1 MYLSTGTIR
10 WILLLAHT
18 EQAFLRLF
26 SMEIFS
32 LLLQKGRIDFLSFAV
47 IFSQCSDASAT
58 VRAKALSILGECI
71 ESNDR
76 SIVEIFDII
85 FSEEPDRSARG
96 EEEEIEILEILQG
109 EEPINATPA
118 LLPKASAIMN
128 LLKERAVDEKVHVRK
143 NALQLLLSVT
153 RRHGRYLNQDLLRL
167 LGSACR
173 DVAMLI
179 RRHMAQVL
187 TELMYEH
194 PENEA
199 VTRAWAQ
206 SVLPL
211 VLDGET
217 RVQEKA
223 LECADQSIIRSLS
236 ETDNERGWSLLDIVI
251 ELGLDIYLSKAVEM
265 WSRQQQIPA
274 QLLRT
279 LLSNTEQRSRAA
291 LTLIAIF
298 ARHASIDNNVKVILN
313 KLLILFW
320 LNILFVQKFSIDYL
334 QDHIGSTTPVTVYC
348 IHQIYKILGASL
360 PSMSRDNVQTV
371 RYV

>member
-1 MYLSTGTIR
+1 MCLNLEFFLGTIR
-10 WILLLAHT
+10 WFLLLAHT
-18 EQAFLRLF
+18 EQAFQRLF
-26 SMEIFS
+26 SMEILS
-32 LLLQKGRIDFLSFAV
+32 LLLHHGRMDFLTFAV
-47 IFSQCSDASAT
+47 IFSQCSDSSAT

-76 SIVEIFDII
+76 FIVEIFDLI
-85 FSEEPDRSARG
+85 FSEEADRSEDA
-96 EEEEIEILEILQG
+96 EDEEIDILELLQG
-109 EEPINATPA
+109 EEPISVTPA

-143 NALQLLLSVT
+143 NTLQLLLSVT
-153 RRHGRYLNQDLLRL
+153 RRHSRYLNQDLLRL
-167 LGSACR
+167 LGNACR

-199 VTRAWAQ
+199 VQRVWAR

-223 LECADQSIIRSLS
+223 LECADQLILTSLTGAES
-236 ETDNERGWSLLDIVI
+236 ERGWSLLDVVI

-265 WSRQQQIPA
+265 WSRQKQIPA

-291 LTLIAIF
+291 MTLIAIF
-298 ARHASIDNNVKVILN
+298 ARHASINDHVKVN
-313 KLLILFW
+313 
-320 LNILFVQKFSIDYL
+320 
-334 QDHIGSTTPVTVYC
+334 
-348 IHQIYKILGASL
+348 
-360 PSMSRDNVQTV
+360 
-371 RYV
+371 